1 MNKSKIIAAAQKF
14 LQKGQ
19 FSKAI
24 KEYLKIVAEDA
35 NDIRTWLKI
44 ADLYSKSGDLVNAT
58 ETYRKV
64 ADYYAK
70 QGFYLKAVAV
80 NKQILKIDPNLVDV
94 HIELANLYK
103 QLGLLGDAIAQ
114 YQSVIAQLEYQGR
127 RVESIEVF
135 RKMLELDP
143 DNITGRIK
151 LAESYSKEGMVDDA
165 IREFAIACDFLKE
178 NGRINDYIKVAER
191 LIYHQPTNLEL
202 AKELAQLY
210 LERNDPKRALAKLQ
224 LCFKEAPKDEIV
236 LAMLADAFNALGQ
249 SQKTI
254 PVLKELI
261 KVYKEKGRQTEVT
274 ETYRVILDIDPSDKS
289 ALRELGEPP
298 EIESRPA
305 VLPSVKSGPPAS
317 SPVPGPPPSSRT
329 PTPVATSTPMP
340 GPAPSSRTPPPG
352 HGTSYSPA
360 QPEPDSM
367 SLEAEIMSLDVDA
380 LSSEGGEAVS
390 EEEFSIDID
399 GSVELSGQFI
409 DVPPG
414 TDIPSR
420 GNTQEIFS
428 EIDQLESE
436 ELVEEVMDLEDLEV
450 VEDAAQLVPPAS
462 LDGEIG
468 DMADPAAREKQLKK
482 LLTEVEIYIKLNL
495 HEKALQH
502 LNRVFEIDG
511 ENLEALAYT
520 KEIYEYLGYQDK
532 VVEVLIRLS
541 ELVSE
546 QDQTL
551 ARDFLEEAIQLD
563 PNNREVLNR
572 LAVTRPDIHLPTS
585 KPKPPPV
592 SLAPSIKY
600 TNEDEEYIDGRLDEI
615 GFFLESGLDEEAAMM
630 FRELQS
636 RYPVHPKVVAKAAEI
651 PQI

>member
-1 MNKSKIIAAAQKF
+1 
-14 LQKGQ
+14 
-19 FSKAI
+19 
-24 KEYLKIVAEDA
+24 
-35 NDIRTWLKI
+35 
-44 ADLYSKSGDLVNAT
+44 
-58 ETYRKV
+58 
-64 ADYYAK
+64 
-70 QGFYLKAVAV
+70 
-80 NKQILKIDPNLVDV
+80 
-94 HIELANLYK
+94 
-103 QLGLLGDAIAQ
+103 
-114 YQSVIAQLEYQGR
+114 
-127 RVESIEVF
+127 
-135 RKMLELDP
+135 

-202 AKELAQLY
+202 AKELSQLY

-261 KVYKEKGRQTEVT
+261 KVYREKGKRTEII
-274 ETYRVILDIDPSDKS
+274 ETYRVILDIDPRDKS

-305 VLPSVKSGPPAS
+305 MLPNVNTAAPAS
-317 SPVPGPPPSSRT
+317 PAPGPPPSSRT
-329 PTPVATSTPMP
+329 PVPSAPAASRTPMP
-340 GPAPSSRTPPPG
+340 A
-352 HGTSYSPA
+352 PA
-360 QPEPDSM
+360 QQSAAPVAPAVAQDGASPGIPESDSM
-367 SLEAEIMSLDVDA
+367 SLEAELMSLDVDA
-380 LSSEGGEAVS
+380 LSSDVDGLS
-390 EEEFSIDID
+390 EDEFSIDLD
-399 GSVELSGQFI
+399 GSVELSGEFI

-414 TDIPSR
+414 TEIPSR

-428 EIDQLESE
+428 EIDKLESDE
-436 ELVEEVMDLEDLEV
+436 VVEEVMDIEDLEI
-450 VEDAAQLVPPAS
+450 VEEPAPPSSMAS
-462 LDGEIG
+462 MDGEIG
-468 DMADPAAREKQLKK
+468 DLNDPAQRDKQLKK

-572 LAVTRPDIHLPTS
+572 LAVTKPDIVLPTG
-585 KPKPPPV
+585 KPKPPPL
-592 SLAPSIKY
+592 SFSPSVQY
-600 TNEDEEYIDGRLDEI
+600 TTEDEEYIDGRLDEI
-615 GFFLESGLDEEAAMM
+615 GFFLETGLDEEAAMM

-636 RYPVHPKVVAKAAEI
+636 RYPVHPKVVAKATEI